1 MCIGAAFYFLM
12 KIATYSAAAKEV
24 HKKIGRKEKK
34 WRLQQQID
42 SIQFLLLIFDFA
54 IPKMHFINQKNWLKM
69 FSKNKHNFKYIFGLS
84 HSILCPLNSLN
95 CENSQ
100 FYED

>member
-34 WRLQQQID
+34 MKASAANWFN
-42 SIQFLLLIFDFA
+42 SISTPYFWFCNTKVAFYKSEKLIE
-54 IPKMHFINQKNWLKM
+54 NV
-69 FSKNKHNFKYIFGLS
+69 FKK
-84 HSILCPLNSLN
+84 
-95 CENSQ
+95 
-100 FYED
+100 